1 VHNLRDLREISG
13 QPYSFLFLYESE
25 IKSAQ
30 RESCGRNEAAQAAR
44 AQLRRIIIKHLREDT
59 TLLEQTVDMLQ
70 GKQTIPNNLR
80 ESIAKILKVDTSSDK
95 GVSPEF
101 ISGHCELSGDPDG
114 ILSEVAPAYSTRDPL
129 QDIASDPRGWI
140 NYKSA
145 EESPDTISGILQNME
160 KKWALTCT
168 TWAEVVNIL
177 CSDQIT
183 LSKLALICCARA
195 STRVH
200 QGERI
205 ILPRVLDVAQDVLD
219 LIQFIHPEEEI
230 WFFGTDVSYAFHQI
244 PLRQDEWRFTVAE
257 FAGKYYG
264 FTVLVFGSASAPTV

>member
-114 ILSEVAPAYSTRDPL
+114 ILSEWKIHGAPQGITNEITATGIFPPVAPAYSTRDPL

-145 EESPDTISGILQNME
+145 EESPDTISGILQNM
-160 KKWALTCT
+160 KKK
-168 TWAEVVNIL
+168 NG
-177 CSDQIT
+177 
-183 LSKLALICCARA
+183 LSHAQPGQKW
-195 STRVH
+195 ST
-200 QGERI
+200 
-205 ILPRVLDVAQDVLD
+205 
-219 LIQFIHPEEEI
+219 
-230 WFFGTDVSYAFHQI
+230 
-244 PLRQDEWRFTVAE
+244 
-257 FAGKYYG
+257 YYVP
-264 FTVLVFGSASAPTV
+264 TKSHSASSPASVALGRQLEFTKANGSSSREYWT